1 MKYFSTTLMYLLLFL
16 MISSGISYAAENKT
30 ILHKPE
36 NVKIGVYI
44 MHIND
49 LDIKSKV
56 ANVVFWL
63 WFIHK
68 PDSEDS
74 KKDHFDIT
82 NAESYNV
89 LTKAS
94 KVQPNGEIWNA
105 YKIDAKLSQNWDMT
119 NYPLNSQSIKID
131 IENYYYS
138 ANDLIYSA
146 DNKDTGLS
154 NKLDLTG
161 WKLINSVWHI
171 DTDHYNSS
179 FGNTTAGSSANYSQ
193 ATYSIN
199 IQNNNLRTYVKLFG
213 LLYLASFLILCMF
226 ILPIDEFRGRISLNS
241 SAIFAIVGNVI
252 ATNASMPASNSLTL
266 VDKVQFGLLAYM
278 GIMLIF
284 LLGNYYVNKHYSV
297 KVSRVI
303 NAVLGLVTA
312 SIIIVAN
319 IYVLSL

>member
-1 MKYFSTTLMYLLLFL
+1 MRVVFLYFVLIVCSTL
-16 MISSGISYAAENKT
+16 SYAAPKVGMT
-30 ILHKPE
+30 KPQ
-36 NVKIGVYI
+36 NVRIGVYI

-105 YKIDAKLSQNWDMT
+105 YKIDAKLSQSWDMT

-154 NKLDLTG
+154 DKLDLTG
-161 WKLINSVWHI
+161 WKLIKSGWHI
-171 DTDHYNSS
+171 ATDHYNSS
-179 FGNTTAGSSANYSQ
+179 FGNTAARNSANYSQ
-193 ATYSIN
+193 AIYAID

-278 GIMLIF
+278 GIMLIC

-297 KVSRVI
+297 KVSRII
-303 NAVLGLVTA
+303 NAVLGILTA